1 MEAYSLRPL
10 SFSSHHERSKT
21 AYDTNNLQAN
31 LYEIK
36 EESEWGF
43 SENRSIAI
51 TPSPSIPKKA
61 YLKKRC
67 RTYTDQPPLSS
78 DPIVA
83 DFQKF
88 FTVLQKH
95 LNIYNAFI
103 EKAIEN
109 KILKSIELKASDYYY
124 KYIHFTKNPN
134 QLSRTTPFLDSR
146 KSKRDSSVS
155 SNQSEN
161 FNVYDKNAK
170 VRLFSILQKNTPIV
184 SMKKDKKK
192 RPNSKKRKAMSSKR
206 VVLNKKKQKLVGI
219 FQSMCGMPNS
229 TLKSCRLTNYLFKCY
244 LQKKF
249 PVEMAEA
256 MSKHFDFKSAN
267 FEDFCLEMDR
277 FILSSEERHF
287 ALCFDAFD
295 FNKDKY
301 ICFQDTYT
309 AIELR
314 KDNIYDSDL
323 IMIQEM
329 FGMKV
334 SGKIPQKKA
343 EPRKGRRMS
352 VMSLSS
358 ELSAYEEEMKEKK
371 IPYVHPDKPE
381 ALTFDDF
388 QRIEFK
394 TKPQLLCNFF
404 KHICNFDIEKFQE
417 VLTPIIKSRKQSQDI
432 IIERSQS
439 EEPHIIEEY
448 DPKTLYYKELED
460 AMGLFSIHETA
471 DLLKK
476 FEILRDKSSPDFK
489 TISKASMIE
498 NWPKLF
504 GAKCDYISERY
515 YKFFAGLKYVDVT
528 KARFLKMI
536 HSLTEDD
543 LRPKIFAFEFYDER
557 ADGKITADEIY
568 KFEQSLPVNTLIYE
582 ECYVIVNEFLASI
595 FGKKLKPMP
604 FIEFS
609 YFNELIDS
617 SLFYVEFM
625 RVVKTPLD
633 ELVKQANTAWTMISL

>member
-10 SFSSHHERSKT
+10 SFNPHHERSKT
-21 AYDTNNLQAN
+21 AYDTNTLQAN

-43 SENRSIAI
+43 SENRSIVI
-51 TPSPSIPKKA
+51 TPSPSKPKKA

-67 RTYTDQPPLSS
+67 RTYTDPPPLSS
-78 DPIVA
+78 DPVVA
-83 DFQKF
+83 DYQKF
-88 FTVLQKH
+88 FTILQKH
-95 LNIYNAFI
+95 LNIYNHFI
-103 EKAIEN
+103 EKAIET
-109 KILKSIELKASDYYY
+109 KILKPIELKASDYYY
-124 KYIHFTKNPN
+124 KYIHFTKQNPS

-146 KSKRDSSVS
+146 KSGRGSSFS
-155 SNQSEN
+155 SNQSED

-170 VRLFSILQKNTPIV
+170 VRLFSILHKNIPIV
-184 SMKKDKKK
+184 SMKKDKKI
-192 RPNSKKRKAMSSKR
+192 RPASKKRKAMSSKR
-206 VVLNKKKQKLVGI
+206 VVLNKKKQKLVAI
-219 FQSMCGMPNS
+219 FQSMCGMPNCA
-229 TLKSCRLTNYLFKCY
+229 LKSCRLTNYLFKSF
-244 LQKKF
+244 LQKRF

-256 MSKHFDFKSAN
+256 MSRHFDFKSAN

-301 ICFQDTYT
+301 VCYQDTYT

-323 IMIQEM
+323 IQIQEM
-329 FGMKV
+329 FGMKIA
-334 SGKIPQKKA
+334 GKIPQKKP

-371 IPYVHPDKPE
+371 LPYIHPDKPE
-381 ALTFDDF
+381 ALTLDDF

-417 VLTPIIKSRKQSQDI
+417 VSTPIIKSRKQSQDI

-439 EEPHIIEEY
+439 EEPHIIDED
-448 DPKTLYYKELED
+448 DPKNQYYKELED

-489 TISKASMIE
+489 TISKVSMVE

-504 GAKCDYISERY
+504 GVKCDYVSERY
-515 YKFFAGLKYVDVT
+515 YKFFAGPKYIDVT
-528 KARFLKMI
+528 KTRFLKMI
-536 HSLTEDD
+536 HSLKEDD

-568 KFEQSLPVNTLIYE
+568 KLEQTLVANTPIYD
-582 ECYVIVNEFLASI
+582 ECYV
-595 FGKKLKPMP
+595 
-604 FIEFS
+604 
-609 YFNELIDS
+609 
-617 SLFYVEFM
+617 
-625 RVVKTPLD
+625 
-633 ELVKQANTAWTMISL
+633 